1 MHTLIIS
8 EASFKDTRLSNHLTQ
23 DQLITKLR
31 NLAGNAYQVMLKTRF
46 VADAMKRPFKNA
58 DYYSSAIMESLNVY
72 VSQLQKLGDIKA
84 SVSAIA
90 KPYVVHETKT
100 DWKQPI
106 QELIALHTEIK
117 NQILTI
123 FVHYKEADF
132 PETFNFLRQQ
142 LFLHEEQLW
151 DFKKQLEN

>member
-1 MHTLIIS
+1 MQTLIIS
-8 EASFKDTRLSNHLTQ
+8 EASFKDTLSNHLNQ
-23 DQLITKLR
+23 DQLINKLR

-58 DYYSSAIMESLNVY
+58 DYYSSVIMESLNVY

-90 KPYVVHETKT
+90 KPYVVHEMKT

-106 QELIALHTEIK
+106 HELIALHTEIK
-117 NQILTI
+117 NQILSI
-123 FVHYKEADF
+123 FVHYKEAEF

>member
-1 MHTLIIS
+1 MQTLRIS
-8 EASFKDTRLSNHLTQ
+8 EESFKDTLSNHLNQ

-31 NLAGNAYQVMLKTRF
+31 ILAGSAYQVMLKTRF
-46 VADAMKRPFKNA
+46 IADAMKCPFKNA
-58 DYYSSAIMESLNVY
+58 DYYSGVIMESLNVY

-90 KPYVVHETKT
+90 KLYVVHEIKT

-123 FVHYKEADF
+123 FVHYKEAEF